1 MGLRSRAGREVDP
14 AHRERQVS
22 PVNERA
28 QVVFYFDYVDPGS
41 YLTDVQLVRL
51 VPPEV
56 EVARHP
62 FELRPPPEDLM
73 DPGSPEWRA
82 YRQSVTELAA
92 AIKLPLASPDFM
104 PWTRKA
110 HELRLHAAEK
120 GLEGPIHDALFKAR
134 FEDGADIGRVDV
146 LVGLAVGL
154 GLDLT
159 ETKAVLDVDRYADR
173 VAELRRQAEAEGVE
187 RTPTVRIGSER
198 LEGPLR
204 IDELRGLLE
213 AARLV

>member
-1 MGLRSRAGREVDP
+1 M
-14 AHRERQVS
+14 
-22 PVNERA
+22 NERA

-51 VPPEV
+51 LPPEV
-56 EVARHP
+56 EVVRHP
-62 FELRPPPEDLM
+62 FELRPPPENLM
-73 DPGSPEWRA
+73 DPGSPEWRN
-82 YRQSVTELAA
+82 YRRSVTELAA
-92 AIKLPLASPDFM
+92 AIRLGLASPDFM

-146 LVGLAVGL
+146 LVGLAADL

-173 VAELRRQAEAEGVE
+173 VAELRRQADAEGVA
-187 RTPTVRIGSER
+187 RTPTVRIGSES
-198 LEGPLR
+198 LEGPSR
-204 IDELRGLLE
+204 IDDLREFLE

>member
-1 MGLRSRAGREVDP
+1 M
-14 AHRERQVS
+14 
-22 PVNERA
+22 
-28 QVVFYFDYVDPGS
+28 
-41 YLTDVQLVRL
+41 
-51 VPPEV
+51 
-56 EVARHP
+56 
-62 FELRPPPEDLM
+62 EDLSAVRDGTRRGSQARSGLSRFHAL
-73 DPGSPEWRA
+73 DPQG
-82 YRQSVTELAA
+82 
-92 AIKLPLASPDFM
+92 
-104 PWTRKA
+104 

-146 LVGLAVGL
+146 LVGLAAGL

-173 VAELRRQAEAEGVE
+173 VAELRRLAEAEGVE
-187 RTPTVRIGSER
+187 RTPTVHIGSER

-204 IDELRGLLE
+204 IDDLRGLLE

>member
-1 MGLRSRAGREVDP
+1 M
-14 AHRERQVS
+14 
-22 PVNERA
+22 NERA

-41 YLTDVQLVRL
+41 YVTDVQLVRL
-51 VPPEV
+51 LRPEV
-56 EVARHP
+56 EVARYP

-73 DPGSPEWRA
+73 DPGSPEWRT

-92 AIKLPLASPDFM
+92 AVKLGLASPDFM

-120 GLEGPIHDALFKAR
+120 GLDGPIHDALFKAR
-134 FEDGADIGRVDV
+134 FEDRADIGRVDV

-173 VAELRRQAEAEGVE
+173 VAELRRLAEAEGVE
-187 RTPTVRIGSER
+187 RTPTVHIGSER
-198 LEGPLR
+198 LEGPLP
-204 IDELRGLLE
+204 IDDLRGFLQ